1 MPKKR
6 FKIDIV
12 VSAKHHALREFRQKN
27 GFTQK
32 DLGRLL
38 GVGQSLITAWENF
51 RSYPKKPEIME
62 TLCDWLKMSPE
73 DLFPVFIRDS
83 NFLKLQKKMTFVRAV
98 DLRRLEAREIPALP
112 SPEEIYEKIELAEK
126 VKQALD
132 TLTQREQEV
141 VRKRFGF
148 DGKQMTLR
156 EIGKEFGVGGR
167 RILQIEDKALRKLRH
182 PVRAR
187 KLKSFV
193 E

>member
-51 RSYPKKPEIME
+51 RSYPKKSEIME

-83 NFLKLQKKMTFVRAV
+83 NFLKLRKRMTFVRAV
-98 DLRRLEAREIPALP
+98 DLRRLEAREIPLLP
-112 SPEEIYEKIELAEK
+112 SAEEVYEKVELAEK
-126 VKQALD
+126 VKQALG
-132 TLTQREQEV
+132 TLTLREQEV
-141 VRKRFGF
+141 IRKRFGF
-148 DGKQMTLR
+148 DGKQMTLK
-156 EIGKEFGVGGR
+156 EIGKEFGVGGQ

-182 PVRAR
+182 PYRSR
-187 KLKSFV
+187 RLRDFTK
-193 E
+193 